1 MTISALDITLYATA
15 LFVLF
20 LTPGPVWLATA
31 ARTLAHGAS
40 AALPLILG
48 VAIGDV
54 LWSLLAILG
63 LSWVV
68 SAYAG
73 IMVALKWLAV
83 LVFAVMGL
91 LLIRHAARPIDA
103 DSRLT
108 RPGMWAGFLAGMVV
122 ILGNP
127 KAILF
132 YMGMLPGFFDLTA
145 LTWADI
151 AVIAT
156 VSMAVPVVGNMGF
169 ALIIDR
175 ARLRITSPDRL
186 RRINQVAGGLLICV
200 AGVIALS
207 GVWN

>member
-31 ARTLAHGAS
+31 ARTLAHGAG

-48 VAIGDV
+48 V
-54 LWSLLAILG
+54 
-63 LSWVV
+63 SWVV

-103 DSRLT
+103 DSRLN
-108 RPGMWAGFLAGMVV
+108 RRGAWAGFIAGLAA
-122 ILGNP
+122 ILANP

-132 YMGMLPGFFDLTA
+132 YMGILPGFFDLTA

-207 GVWN
+207 GVWS